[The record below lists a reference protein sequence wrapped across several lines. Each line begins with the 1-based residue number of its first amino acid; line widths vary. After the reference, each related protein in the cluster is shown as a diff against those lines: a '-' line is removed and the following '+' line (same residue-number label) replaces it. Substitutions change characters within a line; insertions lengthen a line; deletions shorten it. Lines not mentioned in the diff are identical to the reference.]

1 MIARGSIMH
10 PDWSL
15 WIIPLDHQC
24 RVYSLLI
31 NAYQKIGTLVPH
43 HQSSWQDLDIAQDV
57 HALLFHAKMQPIPL
71 SKAIPRAS
79 FIRVS
84 SSLNEMPDRL
94 NC

>member
-1 MIARGSIMH
+1 MIARGSIILIGAFGSSMS
-10 PDWSL
+10 SL
-15 WIIPLDHQC
+15 
-24 RVYSLLI
+24 YSLLI
-31 NAYQKIGTLVPH
+31 NTYQKIGTLVPH
-43 HQSSWQDLDIAQDV
+43 HQSSWRDLDIAQDV

-71 SKAIPRAS
+71 SKAIPSAS